1 MKKGD
6 LRRESI
12 LKAAEQLFSRKG
24 YEHTS
29 VQDVLDALSISKGG
43 FYHYFESKLSLLKAI
58 AQAHGQVRID
68 ALRQETA
75 QGRLTPIRRIN
86 MLLSETILFNRDD
99 LDMNALIVK
108 IGYIDGDVNLRE
120 ETRASMLPQL
130 CEMMDR
136 AVADGVADGSLFT
149 RIPAQIGRMILLLGY
164 DVNDEVCRMM
174 AESPIDA
181 DWVIRAADLLN
192 AYRECVENLLGA
204 RIGSI
209 ELYNL
214 EHLVKAFRLTA
225 ERINRMED

>member
-6 LRRESI
+6 LRRDSI
-12 LKAAEQLFSRKG
+12 IKAAERLFFSKG
-24 YEHTS
+24 YDNTS

-58 AQAHGQVRID
+58 ARAHGEQRIE
-68 ALRQETA
+68 ALRQEMA
-75 QGRLTPIRRIN
+75 GGRLSPIRRIN
-86 MLLSETILFNRDD
+86 MLLSETVLFNHDD
-99 LDMNALIVK
+99 PNMNALIVK
-108 IGYIDGDVNLRE
+108 IGYIDGDSNLRE
-120 ETRASMLPQL
+120 ETRTGMLPQL
-130 CEMMDR
+130 AEMMDR
-136 AVADGVADGSLFT
+136 AVEDGVRDGSIFT
-149 RIPAQIGRMILLLGY
+149 RTPAQIGRILLLLGY

-192 AYRECVENLLGA
+192 AYRECAENLIGA

-214 EHLVKAFRLTA
+214 QALVNAFRRTA
-225 ERINRMED
+225 ERINKIGG